1 MTMTADCGM
10 KERNSGS
17 VPEFLFDPN
26 IEELTKERIWKLL
39 PKYE

>member
-1 MTMTADCGM
+1 MTMTAGFGNY
-10 KERNSGS
+10 EREKF
-17 VPEFLFDPN
+17 EFLFDPN